1 MLISV
6 ISQINIE
13 KYLKED
19 ILMNLFTKIKNYIY
33 ENRQFILA
41 STLSAIAIIAVIIII
56 SMVKNSNK
64 DQIASGGQIH
74 SNGEILSS
82 DEDSSDT
89 ETLTSANESDET
101 SGLSDLDFVLPEDST
116 EETETTL
123 PADKYTYLLK
133 VRVADDNGMIFCG

>member
-6 ISQINIE
+6 ILQINIE

-64 DQIASGGQIH
+64 DQIASDGQIH

-89 ETLTSANESDET
+89 ETLTSAN
-101 SGLSDLDFVLPEDST
+101 
-116 EETETTL
+116 
-123 PADKYTYLLK
+123 
-133 VRVADDNGMIFCG
+133 